1 MEIMFICAAVILV
14 AVIII
19 AKLSSGST
27 PRETVGKDV
36 EDSFTAV
43 SLLNQSEARLLGAL
57 DTVVGPIF
65 GPKARVFAQVSYGE
79 FLKGSSRSAFA
90 KVNQKRAD
98 FVVADAEGTVFCVI
112 EYQGAGHY
120 GRGPTAREKA
130 EKSDKMKRAAL
141 ASASIPM
148 VEVPAK
154 FTSESVR
161 GQLQG
166 ARPLQGM

>member
-1 MEIMFICAAVILV
+1 MEILFICAAVIFV
-14 AVIII
+14 AVVII
-19 AKLSSGST
+19 AKLSSGGT
-27 PRETVGKDV
+27 PRETAGKDV

-43 SLLNQSEARLLGAL
+43 SLLNQSEARLLGML

-65 GPKARVFAQVSYGE
+65 GAKARVFAQVSYGE

-98 FVVADAEGTVFCVI
+98 FVVADAAGTVLCVI

-120 GRGPTAREKA
+120 GRGPAAREKA
-130 EKSDKMKRAAL
+130 EMSDKVKRAAL
-141 ASASIPM
+141 KSAGLPL

-154 FTSESVR
+154 FSLESVR

-166 ARPLQGM
+166 VRPLQGI

>member
-1 MEIMFICAAVILV
+1 MEILFICAAVILV

-98 FVVADAEGTVFCVI
+98 FVVADTAGTVLCVI
-112 EYQGAGHY
+112 EYQGTGHY
-120 GRGPTAREKA
+120 GRGPAAREKA
-130 EKSDKMKRAAL
+130 EKSDKVKRAAL

-154 FTSESVR
+154 YTVESVR

-166 ARPLQGM
+166 VRPLQGM